1 MTPDMVLALGRESA
15 QVVLLVAGPILIAGL
30 VTGLAVSIVQAVTQ
44 IQEMT
49 LTFIPKILAMVAVL
63 ALLGHWML
71 GQLVGFTAS
80 LLGNLHLYA
89 R

>member
-15 QVVLLVAGPILIAGL
+15 QMVLLVAGPILIAGL
-30 VTGLAVSIVQAVTQ
+30 VTGLAVSILQAVTQ

-49 LTFIPKILAMVAVL
+49 LTFIPKIVAIVAVL

-71 GQLVGFTAS
+71 TQLVVFTAA